1 MPDYP
6 LVSIISVNFNGLPYT
21 LEMLAS
27 LRGLKYPNVEVIV
40 VDNGSTEDASEIT
53 RRYPE
58 TIFVRSEQN
67 LGFAGGN
74 NLGIVRAS
82 GRYLLFLNNDTEVH
96 HDFLQPL
103 VQEFEQDSRLGLAS
117 PKIVYDEGGERRII
131 QYAGSTGINHYTMRG
146 AKIGSFAIDE
156 GQYDNVYDTEL
167 GHGAAMMIPM
177 AVIKEV
183 GLLPDIFF
191 LYYEEHDWCEMI
203 KRAGYKVRYVGTSVI
218 YHKESMTVG
227 RNSPIKAYYMVRGR
241 LLFTRRNTSGLKF
254 FSSSLF
260 FALLALPKNA
270 LRHLLKREFKL
281 LKAYLLGVGWHL
293 KGRRAK
299 VNPQLSTNAAGE
311 RIITG
316 DTAQQIRRF

>member
-1 MPDYP
+1 MPEFP
-6 LVSIISVNFNGLPYT
+6 LVSIISVNFNGLSYT

-27 LRGLKYPNVEVIV
+27 LQKLSYPAVEVII
-40 VDNGSTEDASEIT
+40 VDNGSSEDAGEIT
-53 RRYPE
+53 RQFPG
-58 TIFVRSEQN
+58 TVFIRSEQN

-74 NLGIVRAS
+74 NLGIARAK
-82 GRYLLFLNNDTEVH
+82 GKYLLFLNNDTEVH
-96 HDFLQPL
+96 PGFLQPL
-103 VQEFEQDSRLGLAS
+103 VHEFEQDSRLGLAS
-117 PKIVYDEGGERRII
+117 PKIVYDEGGKRHII
-131 QYAGSTGINHYTMRG
+131 QYAGSTGINPYTMRG
-146 AKIGSFAIDE
+146 AKIGSFAEDR
-156 GQYDNVYDTEL
+156 GQYDKVYDTEL

-177 AVIKEV
+177 AVIEEV
-183 GLLPDIFF
+183 GLMPDIFF

-241 LLFTRRNTSGLKF
+241 LLFTRRNTRGIRFL
-254 FSSSLF
+254 SSSLF

-270 LRHLLKREFKL
+270 LGHLLRREFKL

-293 KGRRAK
+293 KGRNAK

-311 RIITG
+311 RIISG
-316 DTAQQIRRF
+316 DTFQQVRRF